1 MANTRRALVDLTIS
15 AAALCTLLLTLA
27 AFDGRLREEIVQRMR
42 PGRPAAELA
51 QAGAT
56 VRSLTSV
63 VLVAV
68 REQSIEHAPLVMF
81 ALAATVL
88 VLFMLRT

>member
-1 MANTRRALVDLTIS
+1 
-15 AAALCTLLLTLA
+15 
-27 AFDGRLREEIVQRMR
+27 
-42 PGRPAAELA
+42 
-51 QAGAT
+51 
-56 VRSLTSV
+56 V